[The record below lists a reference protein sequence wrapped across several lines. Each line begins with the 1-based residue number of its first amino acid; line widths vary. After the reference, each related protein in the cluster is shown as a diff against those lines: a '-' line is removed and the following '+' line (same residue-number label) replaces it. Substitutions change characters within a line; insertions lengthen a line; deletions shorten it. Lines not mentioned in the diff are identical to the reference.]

1 MLLEEF
7 GVVLFGYLRF
17 SQSTTS
23 ENRHLVQPGES
34 LTGAGKS
41 PFLAHLHIAVRST
54 LYRSARSTSRTKTF
68 VLFLLTLSVLT
79 LGSESSSRKN
89 LPPLSFN

>member
-1 MLLEEF
+1 
-7 GVVLFGYLRF
+7 
-17 SQSTTS
+17 
-23 ENRHLVQPGES
+23 
-34 LTGAGKS
+34 
-41 PFLAHLHIAVRST
+41 
-54 LYRSARSTSRTKTF
+54 